1 MYSTTSETEY
11 LFKVLLVGESG
22 VGKTCLLTR
31 YADDKFDPVY
41 LSTIGVDFRFRMLDL
56 GDTKLK
62 LQIWDTAGQE
72 RFRNITTSYYR
83 GAHGVFLVYDVTDQ
97 RSFDKLPYWID
108 EIKHHC
114 QPNIKVIIIGNKSDM
129 ASRAVSSG
137 MGQSF
142 AEKMGVKF
150 LETSAKEASNVQEAF
165 TEMAKQFVTDLGPK
179 KLITSETKD
188 SVQLKQDLNQKSEG
202 CSC

>member
-1 MYSTTSETEY
+1 MSSVATENEY

-31 YADDKFDPVY
+31 YADDKFDSVY
-41 LSTIGVDFRFRMLDL
+41 LSTIGVDFRFRMIDMD
-56 GDTKLK
+56 GTKLK

-72 RFRNITTSYYR
+72 RFRNITNSYYR

-108 EIKHHC
+108 EIKRLC
-114 QPNIKVIIIGNKSDM
+114 QPHIKIIIIGNKSDM
-129 ASRAVSSG
+129 ASRAVSYET
-137 MGQSF
+137 GQSF
-142 AEKMGVKF
+142 AEKIGIKF
-150 LETSAKEASNVQEAF
+150 IETSAKEASNVQEAF

-179 KLITSETKD
+179 KLIVEPKD
-188 SVQLKQDLNQKSEG
+188 NFQLKPELNKSEG